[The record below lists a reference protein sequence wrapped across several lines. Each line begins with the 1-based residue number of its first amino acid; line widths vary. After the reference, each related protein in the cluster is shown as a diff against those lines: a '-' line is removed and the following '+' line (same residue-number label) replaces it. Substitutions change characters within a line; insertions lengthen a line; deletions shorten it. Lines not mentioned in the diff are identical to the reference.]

1 MADKIVSLWE
11 AAALYKAMQLKE
23 DPGSQ
28 NFTEKGMWEM
38 IYFVVF
44 KARSEGHLIQNCL
57 EDLLKIIS

>member
-1 MADKIVSLWE
+1 MGSSS
-11 AAALYKAMQLKE
+11 LYKTMQLKE

-57 EDLLKIIS
+57 ENLLKIIS